1 MEWPCG
7 LIFRWSIES
16 IPLVHCEHSR
26 YPHESDWF
34 PAVLLKVEHFN
45 CLASTTQTKSRE
57 KTSISI
63 SLKEMPMSC
72 FGHGLR
78 SGVYPPRLIPSQYNL
93 LRNRWEN
100 DGTWMNMMLSQWI
113 GLNSNNSVA
122 EIRSTWGYE
131 GDSHFQPL
139 FQWRLSE
146 VMIKFIRHYRC
157 FAH

>member
-1 MEWPCG
+1 MFNTYGLLWISMSCCHGMSWPNGRKRGVYTISETCFHTESAPRG
-7 LIFRWSIES
+7 RLIRI
-16 IPLVHCEHSR
+16 ITADL
-26 YPHESDWF
+26 
-34 PAVLLKVEHFN
+34 
-45 CLASTTQTKSRE
+45 
-57 KTSISI
+57 
-63 SLKEMPMSC
+63 PMSC

-113 GLNSNNSVA
+113 GLNCNNSVA

-139 FQWRLSE
+139 FQWRQSE